1 MQEGGGRSRQDCHK
15 TAFLVLNLAILQFAE
30 GVQWFINGLFQR
42 GGVTNF
48 FEGGGGGGGGVKSI
62 ETHRTCD
69 FPGGGGGT

>member
-48 FEGGGGGGGGVKSI
+48 FEGGGGEGGV
-62 ETHRTCD
+62 
-69 FPGGGGGT
+69 